1 MARVRTL
8 IIVPAYNEADNIV
21 RVIEELKVVVPQCD
35 YVIVNDGSS
44 DNTVSICKEH
54 DYHLLALPANLGLT
68 GAVQTGMRY
77 AYEKGYDAA
86 IQIDG
91 DGQHD
96 PSYIQPM
103 IERMEE
109 TKADLI
115 IGSRFVTQER
125 PKTLRM
131 LGNAIIETAIRATT
145 GKKISDP
152 TSGMRLY
159 GRRLLYHMAYGVNYR
174 PEPDTVAYL
183 LRSGAHVEEMQ
194 VSMRERTA
202 GESYLNLGRSI
213 QYMTQMCMNIIF
225 IQWVRKRSELKCPG
239 Q

>member
-1 MARVRTL
+1 MNNKTL
-8 IIVPAYNEADNIV
+8 IVIPAYNEAENIV
-21 RVIEELKVVVPQCD
+21 RVIEELKTVVPQCD
-35 YVIVNDGSS
+35 YIIVNDGSM
-44 DNTVSICKEH
+44 DNTVSICKRH
-54 DYHLLALPANLGLT
+54 GYHLLALPANLGLS

-96 PSYIQPM
+96 PSYIQQM
-103 IERMEE
+103 IDMMEE
-109 TKADLI
+109 TKADII
-115 IGSRFVTQER
+115 IGSRFVTQKK
-125 PKTLRM
+125 PNTLRM
-131 LGNAIIETAIRATT
+131 FGSAIIERAIKLTT
-145 GKKISDP
+145 GTTIKDP

-159 GRRLLYHMAYGVNYR
+159 GRRLLYHMAYGVNYT

-183 LRSGAHVEEMQ
+183 LRSGASVKEMQ

-213 QYMTQMCMNIIF
+213 QYMTQMCINIIF
-225 IQWVRKRSELKCPG
+225 IQWVRKRSEL
-239 Q
+239 